1 MEITNLINPNDGFG
15 ENYKTIMMSMAYAE
29 YNKCKFVYTSL
40 NNLCHNYDKD
50 PNFDRRKEDMINLEE
65 CFPKA
70 TEKACI
76 ISKPNLL
83 HFFDNNLLFF
93 EGSETIKLLK
103 KRFKEK
109 NTNPYLGTP
118 YETTFNIA
126 IHIRRPNKFDKSF
139 YSDPSNQD
147 KDHIKLAGLDVPID
161 FYILLMRQL
170 LSLRPNA
177 VIHIYSQ
184 LTNNEREFEVYKSI
198 SEDRIVFH
206 IDEELNKT
214 FTSMV
219 YANILLMSPSSLSYT
234 AAVVSDNIIYYIP
247 YCSPP
252 LSHWN
257 KVQGYTSTRKYKFS
271 LKNIELDLEYDSIA
285 NVLSIVNLNKIFG

>member
-29 YNKCKFVYTSL
+29 YNKCQFVYTPL
-40 NNLCHNYDKD
+40 NNLCHNYNKD
-50 PNFDRRKEDMINLEE
+50 PDFDNTKEEMINLHE
-65 CFPKA
+65 CFPKPSN
-70 TEKACI
+70 KAYI

-83 HFFDNNLLFF
+83 NFFDNNLRFF

-103 KRFKEK
+103 KQFKGK
-109 NTNPYLGTP
+109 NTNPYLGTHH
-118 YETTFNIA
+118 EKSFNIA
-126 IHIRRPNKFDKSF
+126 IHIRRPNAFDKAF
-139 YSDPSNQD
+139 YSDPSNED
-147 KDHIKLAGLDVPID
+147 KQHIKLAGLDVPID
-161 FYILLMRQL
+161 FYVLLIKQL
-170 LSLRPNA
+170 LSLNPNA

-198 SEDRIVFH
+198 SEDKVVLH
-206 IDEELNKT
+206 IDEELNNT

-219 YANILLMSPSSLSYT
+219 YANALLMSPSSLSYT
-234 AAVVSDNIIYYIP
+234 AAVLSDNVIYYIP

-257 KVQGYTSTRKYKFS
+257 VVQGYISTRKYKFS
-271 LKNIELDLEYDSIA
+271 LKNVELDLEYDSVA

>member
-15 ENYKTIMMSMAYAE
+15 ENYKTIIMSMAYAE
-29 YNKCKFVYTSL
+29 YNKCSFSYTSL

-50 PNFDRRKEDMINLEE
+50 PNFDNTKEEMINLYNY
-65 CFPKA
+65 FPKA
-70 TEKACI
+70 TENACI

-83 HFFDNNLLFF
+83 NFFDNNLRFF
-93 EGSETIKLLK
+93 EESATIKLLK
-103 KRFKEK
+103 KQFKDK

-118 YETTFNIA
+118 YEDAFNIA

-139 YSDPSNQD
+139 YSDPSNHD
-147 KDHIKLAGLDVPID
+147 KQHIKLAGLDVPID
-161 FYILLMRQL
+161 FYVLLIRQL
-170 LSLRPNA
+170 LSLRSNA

-184 LTNNEREFEVYKSI
+184 LTNNEREFEIYKSI
-198 SEDRIVFH
+198 SEDKIVLH

-219 YANILLMSPSSLSYT
+219 YANAFLMSPSSLSYT
-234 AAVVSDNIIYYIP
+234 AAIISDNIIYYIP

-257 KVQGYTSTRKYKFS
+257 VVQGYTSTRKYKFS
-271 LKNIELDLEYDSIA
+271 LKNVELDLEYDSIS
-285 NVLSIVNLNKIFG
+285 NVLSIINLNKIFG